1 MKRGGR
7 REGVPERP
15 LPGRAGTGRRQ
26 RIRHGGRGPGR
37 TAQNAR
43 PGLMSGDRVRA
54 FLRRNGLA
62 IFLVV
67 IGIVLFLLF
76 SGYLTA

>member
-1 MKRGGR
+1 M
-7 REGVPERP
+7 PERS

-26 RIRHGGRGPGR
+26 RIRHDGHGPGR
-37 TAQNAR
+37 TVRNAR
-43 PGLMSGDRVRA
+43 AGIMSGDRVRA

>member
-1 MKRGGR
+1 
-7 REGVPERP
+7 
-15 LPGRAGTGRRQ
+15 
-26 RIRHGGRGPGR
+26 
-37 TAQNAR
+37 
-43 PGLMSGDRVRA
+43 MSGDRVRA